1 MHPVCAWL
9 STQFAMP
16 TGSRT
21 QSVRSLSRHSPY
33 ASSLPYIQLRARLSL
48 DVWHPVCAWLIAYA
62 QKKHRFS
69 GAFNIF
75 IPSKLNKRK
84 RTSHCRALA
93 ACRTGIL
100 RFAAV
105 PELRISSRPIS
116 TRQLHAL
123 PHFHLAPIHLVVFK
137 GSCDVSSWGGLHA

>member
-1 MHPVCAWL
+1 MQTGSRTQSVRSLSRHSPYASSLPYIQLRARLSLDVWHPVCAWL

-75 IPSKLNKRK
+75 IPSKLNKRSAH
-84 RTSHCRALA
+84 RTVEHLLPAGPA
-93 ACRTGIL
+93 
-100 RFAAV
+100 
-105 PELRISSRPIS
+105 SSASR
-116 TRQLHAL
+116 RCQN
-123 PHFHLAPIHLVVFK
+123 
-137 GSCDVSSWGGLHA
+137 